1 MLEQVNVDPLWEQ
14 EPLLASITAASVQ
27 GQIAIGERAGQR
39 VRRRLADPEE
49 GIRTGPLCFASRGFS
64 LHAPRVEATDRERL
78 ERLCRYVMR
87 PPLAAGRLQILD
99 PEHVA
104 FDLKSVCSDGTY
116 QILLSRMLS
125 AGWKSSVKRR
135 DFTQLLSDA
144 AKA

>member
-1 MLEQVNVDPLWEQ
+1 MNRLQYFPWFL
-14 EPLLASITAASVQ
+14 TACPPCGGHRPGAT
-27 GQIAIGERAGQR
+27 GAA
-39 VRRRLADPEE
+39 LP
-49 GIRTGPLCFASRGFS
+49 IRQA
-64 LHAPRVEATDRERL
+64 A
-78 ERLCRYVMR
+78 
-87 PPLAAGRLQILD
+87 PLAAGRLQILD